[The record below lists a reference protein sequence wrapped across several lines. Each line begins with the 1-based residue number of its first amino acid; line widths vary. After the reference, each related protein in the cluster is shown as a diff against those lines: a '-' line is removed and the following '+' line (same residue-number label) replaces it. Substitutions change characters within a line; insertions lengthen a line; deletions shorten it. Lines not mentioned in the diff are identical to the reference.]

1 MVWSLCFL
9 DILSLVQILFLLF
22 QTYYHILPNPKTK
35 EIKFKPRQ
43 CSNLTVVYSSKT
55 SKKFQKLVVFFVPSH
70 YCLKNE
76 IYCIHSLLR
85 SLLTC
90 ILLRIQTTK
99 MARLDVLGGYL
110 PSVNSNFIGMS
121 KDMTKRLPQLYY
133 IKMTYMAT
141 PIAKKPRS

>member
-1 MVWSLCFL
+1 MFKRGKVETHGLIPMFL
-9 DILSLVQILFLLF
+9 GYFILGSNFISFVSNLLSYI
-22 QTYYHILPNPKTK
+22 TEPKNKGYKIYTK
-35 EIKFKPRQ
+35 Q

-55 SKKFQKLVVFFVPSH
+55 SKNFQKLVVFFVPPH

-99 MARLDVLGGYL
+99 MARLDVLGGI
-110 PSVNSNFIGMS
+110 PP
-121 KDMTKRLPQLYY
+121 KCEH
-133 IKMTYMAT
+133 
-141 PIAKKPRS
+141 